1 MTVVLKFGGSS
12 VATADKIKAVAQLIL
27 QRKEEYGRVAVV
39 VSAMGDTTDN
49 LLSLASRLATKP
61 DPREVDVLLSS
72 GELVSA
78 SLLALHLVGLGQ
90 PAVSFTGFQAGYKTF
105 GRHRKSQIKEL
116 DPGRVV
122 QALDQG
128 RIAVIAGFQ
137 GMNDQA
143 EITTL
148 GRGGSDTSA
157 VALAARLGCPCEIY
171 TDVAGIYSVDP
182 RIRPEAKKLAE
193 VTYEEAVE
201 MAYLGAKVIEPRSVE
216 LAAKYRVPLYIAL
229 NTGELAGTR
238 IIAKEE
244 FTMTENMEA
253 LHLTNISEIDQVLLV
268 NIEELGRGDRRV
280 PRCFSRLAESGINLD
295 LINQMLTEDGLSAV
309 SFTTSMEDEDEV
321 VKILDEFAF
330 TYSLSGN
337 LSKLSIIGSAM
348 RHQVGVAAE
357 AFRIFA
363 EAGVNFYMVSTSD
376 ISISYVVDSKDC
388 KIMVN
393 RLADAFGL

>member
-12 VATADKIKAVAQLIL
+12 VATTDKMKEVAQLIL
-27 QRKEEYGRVAVV
+27 RRKEQYGRVVVV

-49 LLSLASRLATKP
+49 LLSMASRLATKA
-61 DPREVDVLLSS
+61 DSREVDVLLSS

-78 SLLALHLVGLGQ
+78 SLLALHLISLGH
-90 PAVSFTGFQAGYKTF
+90 PAASFTGFQAGFKTV
-105 GRHRKSQIKEL
+105 GLHRKSQIKEL
-116 DPGRVV
+116 DPCRVE

-128 RIAVIAGFQ
+128 RIAVVAGFQ
-137 GMNDQA
+137 GMNEQG

-182 RIRPEAKKLAE
+182 RVRPKAKKLAE

-201 MAYLGAKVIEPRSVE
+201 MAYLGARVIEPRSVE

-229 NTGELAGTR
+229 NTGEIAGTR

-244 FTMTENMEA
+244 FTVAENMEA
-253 LHLTNISEIDQVLLV
+253 LQLTNISEIDQVLLV

-280 PRCFSRLAESGINLD
+280 PRCFNRLAESGVNLD
-295 LINQMLTEDGLSAV
+295 LINQMLTDEDLSAV
-309 SFTTSMEDEDEV
+309 SFTTSMEDKDEV
-321 VKILDEFAF
+321 VKILDEFSF
-330 TYSLSGN
+330 TYSLLGN

-393 RLADAFGL
+393 RLADVFGL

>member
-1 MTVVLKFGGSS
+1 MN
-12 VATADKIKAVAQLIL
+12 
-27 QRKEEYGRVAVV
+27 E
-39 VSAMGDTTDN
+39 
-49 LLSLASRLATKP
+49 
-61 DPREVDVLLSS
+61 
-72 GELVSA
+72 
-78 SLLALHLVGLGQ
+78 
-90 PAVSFTGFQAGYKTF
+90 
-105 GRHRKSQIKEL
+105 
-116 DPGRVV
+116 
-122 QALDQG
+122 QG
-128 RIAVIAGFQ
+128 
-137 GMNDQA
+137 

-182 RIRPEAKKLAE
+182 RVRPKAKKLAE

-201 MAYLGAKVIEPRSVE
+201 MAYLGARVIEPRSVE

-229 NTGELAGTR
+229 NTGEIAGTR

-244 FTMTENMEA
+244 FTVAENMEA
-253 LHLTNISEIDQVLLV
+253 LQLTNISEIDQVLLV

-280 PRCFSRLAESGINLD
+280 PRCFNRLAESGVNLD
-295 LINQMLTEDGLSAV
+295 LINQMLTDEDLSAV
-309 SFTTSMEDEDEV
+309 SFTTSMEDKDEV
-321 VKILDEFAF
+321 VKILDEFSF
-330 TYSLSGN
+330 TYSLLGN

-393 RLADAFGL
+393 RLADVFGL

>member
-12 VATADKIKAVAQLIL
+12 VATTDKMKEVAQLIL
-27 QRKEEYGRVAVV
+27 RRKEQYGRVVVV

-49 LLSLASRLATKP
+49 LLSMASRLATKA
-61 DPREVDVLLSS
+61 DSREVDVLLSS

-78 SLLALHLVGLGQ
+78 SLLALHLISLGY
-90 PAVSFTGFQAGYKTF
+90 PAASFTGFQAGFKTV
-105 GRHRKSQIKEL
+105 GLHRKSQIKEL
-116 DPGRVV
+116 DPCRVE

-128 RIAVIAGFQ
+128 RIAVVAGFQ
-137 GMNDQA
+137 GMNEQG

-182 RIRPEAKKLAE
+182 RVRPKAKKLAE

-201 MAYLGAKVIEPRSVE
+201 MAYLGARVIEPRSVE

-229 NTGELAGTR
+229 NTGEIAGTR

-244 FTMTENMEA
+244 FTVAENMEA
-253 LHLTNISEIDQVLLV
+253 LQLTNISEIDQVLLV

-280 PRCFSRLAESGINLD
+280 PRCFNRLAESGVNLD
-295 LINQMLTEDGLSAV
+295 LINQMLTDEDLSAV
-309 SFTTSMEDEDEV
+309 SFTTSMEDKDEV
-321 VKILDEFAF
+321 VKILDEFSF
-330 TYSLSGN
+330 TYSLLGN

-393 RLADAFGL
+393 RLADVFGL

>member
-12 VATADKIKAVAQLIL
+12 VATTDKMKEVAQLIL
-27 QRKEEYGRVAVV
+27 RRKEEYSRVVVV

-49 LLSLASRLATKP
+49 LLSMASRLATKA
-61 DPREVDVLLSS
+61 DSREVDVLLSS

-78 SLLALHLVGLGQ
+78 SLLALHLISLGH
-90 PAVSFTGFQAGYKTF
+90 PAASFTGFQAGFKTV
-105 GRHRKSQIKEL
+105 GLHRKSQIKEL
-116 DPGRVV
+116 DPCRVE

-128 RIAVIAGFQ
+128 RIAVVAGFQ
-137 GMNDQA
+137 GMNEQG

-182 RIRPEAKKLAE
+182 RVRPKAKKLAE

-201 MAYLGAKVIEPRSVE
+201 MAYLGARVIEPRSVE

-229 NTGELAGTR
+229 NTGEIAGTR

-244 FTMTENMEA
+244 FTVAENMEA
-253 LHLTNISEIDQVLLV
+253 LQLTNISEIDQVLLV

-280 PRCFSRLAESGINLD
+280 PRCFNRLAESGVNLD
-295 LINQMLTEDGLSAV
+295 LINQMLTDEDLSAV
-309 SFTTSMEDEDEV
+309 SFTTSMEDKDEV
-321 VKILDEFAF
+321 VKILGEFSF
-330 TYSLSGN
+330 TYSLLGN

-393 RLADAFGL
+393 RLADVFGL